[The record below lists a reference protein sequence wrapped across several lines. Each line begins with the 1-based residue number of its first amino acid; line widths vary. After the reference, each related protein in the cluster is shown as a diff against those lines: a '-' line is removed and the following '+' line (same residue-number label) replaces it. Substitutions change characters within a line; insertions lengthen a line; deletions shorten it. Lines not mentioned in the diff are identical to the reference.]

1 MSALGG
7 SAVGMWRRWVFPIL
21 KTVLVAVI
29 AVALVK
35 LAFFPDQPAPDPAL
49 EPTGV
54 IAQPE
59 VPVTRGTISN
69 ELVLSGSV
77 SADKPLAVKATATGA
92 VDEVFAKAGQGVAA
106 GDVLYDIKVENPVTP
121 VEEPGPDGF
130 PVITTPAPTFRFEQ
144 VRAPSAGVLAALDV
158 IPGQPVSTG
167 DATGRVQPPGFHV
180 TASLSPEQQY
190 RLTSAPSEATV
201 VIAGGPAPFTCG
213 GLTIEP
219 AAAGD
224 DGVAAPDGTI
234 GATSSGGGTAVRCAV
249 PGDVRVFQGLTAQV
263 KIAAGSAEGVL
274 MVPVTA
280 VEGGAESGVVWRLAP
295 EGGEAEQPVRL
306 GLSDGTNV
314 EVLEGLAEGDL
325 ILQFVPGAPAAPG
338 VTGEDGCMT
347 MPDGSVSCMM
357 AG

>member
-1 MSALGG
+1 VGV
-7 SAVGMWRRWVFPIL
+7 SAVGVWRKWVFPIV
-21 KTVLVAVI
+21 KTVFVAVI

-49 EPTGV
+49 QPTGTV
-54 IAQPE
+54 AQPE
-59 VPVTRGTISN
+59 VPVARGTISN

-77 SADKPLAVKATATGA
+77 SADAPLAVKATASGT
-92 VDEVFAKAGQGVAA
+92 VDEVFAKPGQGVAS
-106 GDVLYDIKVENPVTP
+106 GDLLYDIKVENPVTP
-121 VEEPGPDGF
+121 VEQAGPDGF
-130 PVITTPAPTFRFEQ
+130 PIVTTPSPTFRFEQ
-144 VRAPSAGVLAALDV
+144 VRAPSAGVLAAIDV

-167 DATGRVQPPGFHV
+167 DTTARVQPPGFHV
-180 TASLSPEQQY
+180 TAALSPEQQY
-190 RLTSAPSEATV
+190 RLTSAPTEATV
-201 VIAGGPAPFTCG
+201 TIAGGPAPFTCG
-213 GLTIEP
+213 GLTIE
-219 AAAGD
+219 AAADASGD
-224 DGVAAPDGTI
+224 DGAASPGALGGT
-234 GATSSGGGTAVRCAV
+234 GSSGGGTSVRCAV

-263 KIAAGSAEGVL
+263 KIAAGSADDVL

-295 EGGEAEQPVRL
+295 DGGEAEQPVRL

-325 ILQFVPGAPAAPG
+325 ILQFVPGAPATPG
-338 VTGEDGCMT
+338 VVGPDGCTT

>member
-1 MSALGG
+1 
-7 SAVGMWRRWVFPIL
+7 VGVWRRWVFPIL

-35 LAFFPDQPAPDPAL
+35 LAFFPDQPAADPAL

-69 ELVLSGSV
+69 ELVLSGAV
-77 SADKPLAVKATATGA
+77 AADAPVVVKATATGA

-106 GDVLYDIKVENPVTP
+106 GDLLYDIKVENTVTP
-121 VEEPGPDGF
+121 VETTGPDGF
-130 PVITTPAPTFRFEQ
+130 PMVTTPAPSFRFEQ
-144 VRAPSAGVLAALDV
+144 VRAPSDGVLASLDV
-158 IPGQPVSTG
+158 IAGQPVSTG
-167 DATGRVQPPGFHV
+167 DASGRVQPPGFHV

-213 GLTIEP
+213 GLTIESSTSS
-219 AAAGD
+219 
-224 DGVAAPDGTI
+224 DGGTASPDGSMGT
-234 GATSSGGGTAVRCAV
+234 APAGGGTSVRCAV

-274 MVPVTA
+274 LVPVTA

-295 EGGEAEQPVRL
+295 DGGESEQPVRL

-338 VTGEDGCMT
+338 MTGEDGCTT